1 MGFIDRS
8 AFSGVIA
15 QGVARPIVETP
26 RGSQNQTTVTAAS
39 VETAVEAGVDT
50 AAYVDALRTG
60 VSAIVAGDPSVA
72 RSWIPAARRIAER
85 IDACEARAHAIA
97 AAGGGTDVARRLA
110 AVEFLGDTVAAV
122 ALDGAGIPGAARRAV
137 LEAAP
142 LLDLAPGAAHLAV
155 YLRALANPEAAQL
168 LPRAS
173 AEFIVSLLVEL
184 GPVSAA
190 SLWSPNPTSRRPES
204 LASAGEAALS
214 RRMREGAAA
223 TLAGKQTASPQVHAV
238 SVARWD
244 RPFAALVAR
253 GNAVEAARL
262 RVWLHEAAAALSP
275 VLERDTLFESRAARE
290 SELVSGTERRLVRL
304 GFDLHDGP
312 LQEVVA
318 LAADLRIARE
328 QLSSVLGGEE
338 QALVAGRFDDFHAR
352 LESLDASLRQL
363 AHSIRSTS
371 AVERPLEDVLRNEL
385 YALTSRT
392 GIAGEFSAQGCAAD
406 LTDSQK
412 IVLYRVVQEA
422 LANVRKHSNAS
433 RVDVRMQVKANY
445 VSITVADDGCGF
457 DGRTTMDRAL
467 RSDRLGLAGIS
478 ERVRL
483 LGGAVDIEAC
493 AGNGVVVRAT
503 LPRWRPVLERAP
515 TGLYAVPA

>member
-1 MGFIDRS
+1 M
-8 AFSGVIA
+8 
-15 QGVARPIVETP
+15 
-26 RGSQNQTTVTAAS
+26 
-39 VETAVEAGVDT
+39 EAGVDT

-60 VSAIVAGDPSVA
+60 VAAIVAGDPSVA
-72 RSWIPAARRIAER
+72 RSWIPAAGRIAER

-97 AAGGGTDVARRLA
+97 VAGGGTDVARRLA
-110 AVEFLGDTVAAV
+110 AVEFLGDAVAAV
-122 ALDGAGIPGAARRAV
+122 ALDGAGTPGAARRAV

-142 LLDLAPGAAHLAV
+142 LLDLTPGAAQLAV

-173 AEFIVSLLVEL
+173 AEFIVALLVEL
-184 GPVSAA
+184 GPASAV
-190 SLWSPNPTSRRPES
+190 SLWALNPTSARSES

-214 RRMREGAAA
+214 RRMREAAAA
-223 TLAGKQTASPQVHAV
+223 TIAGRPTTSPQFHAV
-238 SVARWD
+238 GVDRWD
-244 RPFAALVAR
+244 RRFAALVAR
-253 GNAVEAARL
+253 GNALETARL
-262 RVWLHEAAAALSP
+262 RVWLREAAAALSP

-290 SELVSGTERRLVRL
+290 CELVSGTERRLVRL

-318 LAADLRIARE
+318 LAADIRIARE
-328 QLSSVLGGEE
+328 QLSSVLEGEE
-338 QALVAGRFDDFHAR
+338 RALVAGRFDDFHAR

-363 AHSIRSTS
+363 AHSVRSTS

-392 GIAGEFSAQGCAAD
+392 GVAGEFLAQGCAAD

-433 RVDVRMQVKANY
+433 RVDVRLQVKPNY
-445 VSITVADDGCGF
+445 VSVSVADDGCGF
-457 DGRTTMDRAL
+457 DGQTTIDRAL

-483 LGGAVDIEAC
+483 LGGAVDIEAR

-503 LPRWRPVLERAP
+503 LPRWRPVVERAP
-515 TGLYAVPA
+515 IGLYAVPA

>member
-1 MGFIDRS
+1 M
-8 AFSGVIA
+8 
-15 QGVARPIVETP
+15 
-26 RGSQNQTTVTAAS
+26 
-39 VETAVEAGVDT
+39 EAGVDT
-50 AAYVDALRTG
+50 AAYVDALKTG
-60 VSAIVAGDPSVA
+60 VAAIVAGDPSVA
-72 RSWIPAARRIAER
+72 RSWIPAARRVAER

-110 AVEFLGDTVAAV
+110 AVEFLGDAVAVV

-137 LEAAP
+137 IEAAP
-142 LLDLAPGAAHLAV
+142 ILELAPGAAQLAV

-190 SLWSPNPTSRRPES
+190 SLWTINTGSTRPKC
-204 LASAGEAALS
+204 LTGAGDAACS
-214 RRMREGAAA
+214 RRMREAAAA
-223 TLAGKQTASPQVHAV
+223 TIAGREMNSPQFHGVGV
-238 SVARWD
+238 DRWD
-244 RPFAALVAR
+244 RRFGALVAR

-262 RVWLHEAAAALSP
+262 RVWLREAAAALSP

-318 LAADLRIARE
+318 LAEDLRIARE
-328 QLSSVLGGEE
+328 QLASVLGGEE
-338 QALVAGRFDDFHAR
+338 QALVSGRFDDFHAR
-352 LESLDASLRQL
+352 LESLDSSLRQL
-363 AHSIRSTS
+363 AHSVRSTS
-371 AVERPLEDVLRNEL
+371 AVDRPLEDVLRNEL
-385 YALTSRT
+385 YAVTSRT
-392 GIAGEFSAQGCAAD
+392 GIAGEFQLEGSPAD

-412 IVLYRVVQEA
+412 IVIFRVVQEA

-433 RVDVRMQVKANY
+433 HVDVRLQVKPNY
-445 VSITVADDGCGF
+445 VSVSIADDGCGF
-457 DGRTTMDRAL
+457 DGATTIDRAL
-467 RSDRLGLAGIS
+467 RADRLGLAGIS

-483 LGGAVDIEAC
+483 LGGAVDIEAR
-493 AGNGVVVRAT
+493 AGNGVIVRAT
-503 LPRWRPVLERAP
+503 LPRWRPVVERAP
-515 TGLYAVPA
+515 TDLYAVTA

>member
-1 MGFIDRS
+1 
-8 AFSGVIA
+8 
-15 QGVARPIVETP
+15 
-26 RGSQNQTTVTAAS
+26 
-39 VETAVEAGVDT
+39 VEAGVDT

-60 VSAIVAGDPSVA
+60 VAAIVAGDPSVP

-97 AAGGGTDVARRLA
+97 VAGGSTDVARRLA
-110 AVEFLGDTVAAV
+110 AVEFLGDAVASV
-122 ALDGAGIPGAARRAV
+122 ALDGAGLPGAARRAV
-137 LEAAP
+137 LESAP
-142 LLDLAPGAAHLAV
+142 LLDLAPGAAQLAV
-155 YLRALANPEAAQL
+155 YLRALANPEAGQL

-173 AEFIVSLLVEL
+173 TEFIVSLLAEL
-184 GPVSAA
+184 GPVSAV
-190 SLWSPNPTSRRPES
+190 SLWRFKAGSGRPKC
-204 LASAGEAALS
+204 LIGAGDAACS
-214 RRMREGAAA
+214 RRMREAAAA
-223 TLAGKQTASPQVHAV
+223 TIAGNPTSSPQFHGVV
-238 SVARWD
+238 VERWD
-244 RPFAALVAR
+244 RGFAALVVR

-262 RVWLHEAAAALSP
+262 RVWLREAAAALSP

-328 QLSSVLGGEE
+328 QLASVLGGDE

-385 YALTSRT
+385 YALTNRT
-392 GIAGEFSAQGCAAD
+392 GIAAEFQLQGCPAD

-412 IVLYRVVQEA
+412 IVIFRVVQEA

-433 RVDVRMQVKANY
+433 HVDVRLQVRPNY
-445 VSITVADDGCGF
+445 VSVSIADDGCGF
-457 DGRTTMDRAL
+457 DGRTTIDRAL
-467 RSDRLGLAGIS
+467 RGDRLGLAGIS

-503 LPRWRPVLERAP
+503 LPRWRPVADRAP
-515 TGLYAVPA
+515 TGLYAVTA